1 MSKLQLQAGPALIEQ
16 TLNKQCK
23 ISACKKNSHANH
35 FSNKDG
41 LVFPSGTTRTLHKHK
56 NLPCV
61 FLFLTWPAD
70 LVADTD
76 MNRRMH
82 NNVDAFQLGC
92 MLLPHYNNHYNGHL
106 FS

>member
-1 MSKLQLQAGPALIEQ
+1 MSKLQLQAGPALSV
-16 TLNKQCK
+16 TLNKR
-23 ISACKKNSHANH
+23 CKKNSHANH

-41 LVFPSGTTRTLHKHK
+41 LVFFPSGTTRTLHKHK

-61 FLFLTWPAD
+61 LLFLTWPAD

-76 MNRRMH
+76 MNRRTH
-82 NNVDAFQLGC
+82 NNVDAVQLGC